1 MALMWVPRMFTRG
14 CIEKK
19 LRRKKGGNPEW
30 SGGKSALWNWHVFY
44 PTKELIDIPE
54 LFLKKMEIDQQT
66 VEKRR
71 DNSAKNR

>member
-1 MALMWVPRMFTRG
+1 MWVPRMFTRG

-19 LRRKKGGNPEW
+19 LRRMKAGNPEW

-44 PTKELIDIPE
+44 PTWELIDILK
-54 LFLKKMEIDQQT
+54 LFLILMEIDQQA

-71 DNSAKNR
+71 DNSTKYR